1 MLFSI
6 TYSTTILRMSKKE
19 KLVERLLRK
28 PVDMRFDE
36 VKVILEY
43 SGFTLDSKNQKGS
56 HFVFF
61 KGDKLITIPVHNH
74 VIKKTYLQLIIEMLG
89 LED

>member
-1 MLFSI
+1 M
-6 TYSTTILRMSKKE
+6 LRMSKKE

-28 PVDMRFDE
+28 PVNMRFEE
-36 VKVILEY
+36 VAAILEHY
-43 SGFTLDSKNQKGS
+43 GFTLDKKNQKGS
-56 HFVFF
+56 HFVYF

-74 VIKKTYLQLIIEMLG
+74 MVKKTYLLLVIEMLG